1 MKELKGKKK
10 AIYVENLL
18 NSSCILF
25 FFFLMLVGNKI
36 LAELSNITEFN
47 TERIC

>member
-18 NSSCILF
+18 NSSCIL